1 MGKAVL
7 SAREFFS
14 KVKGAKADLLQ
25 EGQLFLERSAG
36 AIQNNFGWQAINIGV
51 LPLLAIILL
60 SLFILYL
67 PISLLVHKAGLM
79 VYLTGLFWGM
89 QSPIL

>member
-25 EGQLFLERSAG
+25 EGQLFLGLRSHSEQFWLEGGNYKYWCVTPVGNYSAKPVLGEEVVAG
-36 AIQNNFGWQAINIGV
+36 V
-51 LPLLAIILL
+51 E
-60 SLFILYL
+60 
-67 PISLLVHKAGLM
+67 KEGLT
-79 VYLTGLFWGM
+79 V
-89 QSPIL
+89 